1 MRHYIIASHGTFA
14 KGIYESIK
22 IIIGEQENV
31 TIINGYVEDTNIEK
45 QVKDAFDSIAD
56 DAEIIA
62 LTDVFGGSVNNE
74 FMKYVGKENYYL
86 VTGMNLP
93 LLMQIFL
100 ADPSVDIATTLDQ
113 ITSSVDTAPK
123 FCNKLFEDVN
133 DDDEF

>member
-45 QVKDAFDSIAD
+45 QVKDAFDSISD

-74 FMKYVGKENYYL
+74 FMKCVGKENYYL

>member
-45 QVKDAFDSIAD
+45 QVKETFDRIPEE
-56 DAEIIA
+56 AEIVA

-74 FMKYVGKENYYL
+74 FMKYIQRDNYYL
-86 VTGMNLP
+86 ITGMNLP
-93 LLMQIFL
+93 LLMQVFL

-113 ITSSVDTAPK
+113 ITSSVDTAPT
-123 FCNKLFEDVN
+123 FCNKLFNDVN

>member
-45 QVKDAFDSIAD
+45 QVKDAFDSIEN